1 MTTSAMH
8 SESIGSRAPKE
19 RRDSLFRRP
28 GYWLSLVGMFPLC
41 AILAMGAVWIVSPHD
56 KYIAMAKMK
65 TAHLDEEVI
74 ATAIQLFA
82 KEHARLPSTLAELT
96 PKYIRELY
104 KDPWGA
110 QYSLEINEGGC
121 AVVSLAGRPER
132 YSAIVARI
140 FVIPASDLKPQ
151 PNSQDFNNE
160 RQSP

>member
-1 MTTSAMH
+1 MTTTAMPSEFGGSA
-8 SESIGSRAPKE
+8 APQA

-41 AILAMGAVWIVSPHD
+41 AIFAMGVVSIVSPHD
-56 KYIAMAKMK
+56 EYIAMAKTK
-65 TAHLDEEVI
+65 TAHLDEEAI
-74 ATAIQLFA
+74 ATAIQLFS
-82 KEHARLPSTLAELT
+82 KENVRLPSTLAELA
-96 PKYIRELY
+96 PKYIRELHA
-104 KDPWGA
+104 DPWGA
-110 QYSLEINEGGC
+110 QYTLELIDGGC
-121 AVVSLAGRPER
+121 AIVSLAGRPER